1 MKCQISQRLALEKRV
16 NCLTEY
22 NIGNFTL
29 NSVHTTYGIERG
41 LSSKKCSKKW
51 RKSQIEKRPIEN
63 PPSGFNIY
71 TKWDENYQNRIL
83 CCLFEYKYQIT
94 CLCYV
99 CQWLSKINYH
109 LLVKYNLKST
119 ITSLRNVL
127 LLYSWNMISD
137 CCHLTN
143 FFFVWK
149 TGNQSIR
156 HTCL

>member
-1 MKCQISQRLALEKRV
+1 MNFVKCQISQRLALEKRV

-29 NSVHTTYGIERG
+29 NSVHTA
-41 LSSKKCSKKW
+41 CSKKW
-51 RKSQIEKRPIEN
+51 RKSQIEKSPMIEN
-63 PPSGFNIY
+63 PPSTFTY